1 MIRLASRQNAEV
13 IYTSLVMKRQIDKRA
28 IIVVE
33 GTTDER
39 VFYRFFGDEKVR
51 YEITYNKEKVIDVV
65 NFANRDSF
73 CGLFGIIDCDYDF
86 ILNMCKNIPNL
97 LYTDSHDIITMIFY
111 SNAFDLF
118 LREYGYDPEILKI
131 NPNVLITLLNIVMP
145 LGIYR
150 LLIEQNKS
158 SIQVQIKNA
167 KIEDFLDFNNF
178 SFKIEEFI
186 NNTLIPNNDEGI
198 NTISI
203 MKKINE
209 NLKNTS
215 VDIWHICKGHDL
227 IVVLSQFLILKI
239 GNNRK
244 GKKLDNDLTEAAL
257 RAYYEMNFFIS
268 TKLFKSIVDWNLKNR
283 DYLFIN
289 NIE

>member
-1 MIRLASRQNAEV
+1 
-13 IYTSLVMKRQIDKRA
+13 MKRQIDKRA